1 LKYFKKTVWLNQIFY
16 LMTGA
21 TNNGGEDG
29 SGSVI
34 SCETGLAHSGAIVN
48 DKSGSVFV
56 THLG

>member
-1 LKYFKKTVWLNQIFY
+1 LKYLKKLFGWTKVFY